1 MYIFFIT
8 FSPNQMSL
16 SPMERGFYHIQASKD
31 TEYGQNPLRKPGEY
45 RIENIHVGV
54 VYVPVFIGN
63 LISCL
68 HVGMSLTHFCYYF
81 V

>member
-31 TEYGQNPLRKPGEY
+31 KEYGHNPLRKPGEY
-45 RIENIHVGV
+45 RIEKIHVGV

-63 LISCL
+63 LISCM
-68 HVGMSLTHFCYYF
+68 HVGMSLTHICYYF